1 MGAKEGGVAAFELP
15 RVTSGRPFRSPRGDC
30 ELSLVSSP
38 FSPAV
43 PSVTIVDRD
52 GVGWFPSVCLDQ
64 GLRHPLQE
72 ARSDRGDRASMRPG
86 ETGSG
91 FGTVLSLYS
100 KGISNPLLDG

>member
-64 GLRHPLQE
+64 GLRLSLQE
-72 ARSDRGDRASMRPG
+72 ARSDRGRPCFNA
-86 ETGSG
+86 TWRNW
-91 FGTVLSLYS
+91 FWFRNGTVVVFQRDIKSLT
-100 KGISNPLLDG
+100 

>member
-15 RVTSGRPFRSPRGDC
+15 RVTFGRPFRSPRGDC

-43 PSVTIVDRD
+43 PSATIVDRD

-64 GLRHPLQE
+64 GLRFSLQE
-72 ARSDRGDRASMRPG
+72 ARSDRGRLCLNATWRNW
-86 ETGSG
+86 
-91 FGTVLSLYS
+91 F
-100 KGISNPLLDG
+100 